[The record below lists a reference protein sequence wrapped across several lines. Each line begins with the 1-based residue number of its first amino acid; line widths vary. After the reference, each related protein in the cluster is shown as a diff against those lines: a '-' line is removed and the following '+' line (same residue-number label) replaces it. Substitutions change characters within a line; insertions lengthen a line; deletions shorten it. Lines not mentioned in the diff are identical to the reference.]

1 MIVFHNGRIILED
14 SLLDDSAVVV
24 SEGKILDIVA
34 SGEIPL
40 GEGIRRIDLAGGYL
54 SPGYVDLHV
63 HGGRG
68 ADYMDGTTA
77 SVVTANRAHAGHGT
91 TTIFPT
97 TTTGSRAQLERMLHA
112 CLSVRDR
119 WSVDSGARIG
129 GVHYYGPYFAAD
141 KVGCHSVEGRRDPV
155 AEEYRAAFDLGI
167 IKVATCAA
175 ELPGA
180 DAFYREARSRG
191 CLVTCGHSNASF
203 LEMQQAF
210 DGGMRHV
217 DHFWCAMS
225 SVSTIRQRLGAP
237 FQGSMEQFVLMNR
250 EMSTEVIS
258 DGQHL
263 APDLLEFAYRMIGPE
278 RLCLVTDANRALDMP
293 PGKYRFGSQEDGAWF
308 ESDGKVG
315 FVADGSLASSVV
327 GMEHLVRVMSRDT
340 SASIPEV
347 VRMASL
353 TPASR
358 AGIDDQLGSVAKG
371 KCADL
376 LVLDSNLEV
385 QQAFIQGQEF
395 LSHSQ

>member
-14 SLLDDSAVVV
+14 TLLDDSVVVV
-24 SEGKILDIVA
+24 SEGKILDIVPA
-34 SGEIPL
+34 GEISQSDEAHRVDL
-40 GEGIRRIDLAGGYL
+40 GGGYL

-63 HGGRG
+63 HGGLG
-68 ADYMDGTTA
+68 ADYMDGTTEA
-77 SVVTANRAHAGHGT
+77 VVTANRAHAGHGT

-97 TTTGSRAQLERMLHA
+97 TTTGSRGQLERMIQA
-112 CLSVRDR
+112 CLSVQKQGAVAD
-119 WSVDSGARIG
+119 GARIG

-141 KVGCHSVEGRRDPV
+141 KVGCHSVDGRRDPV
-155 AEEYRAAFDLGI
+155 AEEYQAAFDLGI

-180 DAFYREARSRG
+180 DAFYREASARG

-203 LEMQQAF
+203 LEMQRAF

-225 SVSTIRQRLGAP
+225 SVSTIRKRLGAP

-263 APDLLEFAYRMIGPE
+263 APDLLEFAFRMIGPE

-293 PGKYRFGSQEDGAWF
+293 SGKYRFGSQEDGSWF

-327 GMEHLVRVMSRDT
+327 GMEHLVRVMARDT

-347 VRMASL
+347 IRMASL

-358 AGIDDQLGSVAKG
+358 VGMDNQMGSIAKG
-371 KCADL
+371 KRADL
-376 LVLDSNLEV
+376 LVLDSDLQV
-385 QQAFIQGQEF
+385 RKTFIQGEAF
-395 LSHSQ
+395 LPLSQ